1 MSALRHYLFEN
12 PYPVGGSLIV
22 IGIALAAMSLRSGIA
37 GRMRAGLAF
46 ALAGAAVIAVGA
58 VVTTAGERA
67 RAATRALV
75 DRVVAGDITGA
86 AGLFAE
92 DALLHFGQPAA
103 IGHDL
108 DWIIAGLSEFDA
120 SYTVE
125 SNRITK
131 LRGETE
137 ARTAGTVV
145 LTCWTEISSG
155 FHRSEWIVR
164 VERQEDGAWRIADL
178 TFVALDGRAPPD
190 SW

>member
-1 MSALRHYLFEN
+1 MSALRHYLLEN
-12 PYPVGGSLIV
+12 PYPLGGGLIV

-37 GRMRAGLAF
+37 GRMRAGLAVT
-46 ALAGAAVIAVGA
+46 LAGAAVIAVGGL
-58 VVTTAGERA
+58 VTTAGESA
-67 RAATRALV
+67 RAVTRDLV
-75 DRVVAGDITGA
+75 DRVVAGDVTGA

-92 DALLHFGQPAA
+92 GALLHFGQPTA
-103 IGHDL
+103 IGRDL

-137 ARTAGTVV
+137 TRTAGTVV

-164 VERQEDGAWRIADL
+164 VEREEDGAWRIADL

>member
-1 MSALRHYLFEN
+1 MSALRHYLLEN
-12 PYPVGGSLIV
+12 PYPLGGAVIV
-22 IGIALAAMSLRSGIA
+22 IGIALAAISLRSGIG
-37 GRMRAGLAF
+37 GRVRAGLAV

-67 RAATRALV
+67 RAVTRDLV

-92 DALLHFGQPAA
+92 DALLHFGQPTA

-108 DWIIAGLSEFDA
+108 DWIIEGLSEFDS
-120 SYTVE
+120 SYAVE
-125 SNRITK
+125 SNHITK

-137 ARTAGTVV
+137 SAAAGTVV
-145 LTCWTEISSG
+145 LTCWTEISAG
-155 FHRSEWIVR
+155 THRSEWIVR
-164 VERQEDGAWRIADL
+164 VERQDDGAWRIADL